1 MEKQYILIRD
11 SFIIKESA
19 IERLLEEDY
28 IEPNEYAFI
37 FRNQDNDLKMIAK
50 YTKLEN
56 DVNGWQL
63 LDDCYESE
71 AFVIT
76 NWISG
81 D

>member
-1 MEKQYILIRD
+1 MEKQYILICD

-28 IEPNEYAFI
+28 IEPSEYAFI

-56 DVNGWQL
+56 DVDGWQL

>member
-28 IEPNEYAFI
+28 IEPSEYAFV

-56 DVNGWQL
+56 DVDGWQL
-63 LDDCYESE
+63 LEDCYESE

>member
-28 IEPNEYAFI
+28 IEPSEYAFI

-56 DVNGWQL
+56 DVEGWQL
-63 LDDCYESE
+63 LEDCYESE

>member
-56 DVNGWQL
+56 DVDGWQL

>member
-1 MEKQYILIRD
+1 MGKQYILIRD

-28 IEPNEYAFI
+28 IEPSEYAFI

-56 DVNGWQL
+56 DVDGWQL

>member
-28 IEPNEYAFI
+28 IEPSEYAFI

-56 DVNGWQL
+56 DVDGWQL

>member
-11 SFIIKESA
+11 SFLIKESA

-50 YTKLEN
+50 YTKQEN
-56 DVNGWQL
+56 DVYGWIL
-63 LDDCYESE
+63 LEDCYESE

>member
-11 SFIIKESA
+11 SIIIKESA

-28 IEPNEYAFI
+28 IEPNEYAFV

-56 DVNGWQL
+56 DVDGWQL
-63 LDDCYESE
+63 LEDCYESE

>member
-28 IEPNEYAFI
+28 IEPKEYAFI

-50 YTKLEN
+50 LAKQEN
-56 DVNGWQL
+56 DVYGWEL